1 MSVKFPFEP
10 NSPIYGALM
19 QQVDWARGIEQS
31 LAPMTELQRAVERL
45 SETSKLRNL
54 ELGISPFLGSYK
66 FELHEVTALQAA
78 IDGLI
83 PNRLPDFK
91 LLANPASIAAI
102 RRVTQDLESGPFAL
116 IAAQNAAIAALAPNW
131 QIFADR
137 IEAQSAALQSVMAA
151 TKITEPFARFSEQ
164 FAPLID
170 EIRIAAEL
178 SRYVDGLWNDDREQ
192 TNNTSGAEEFILD
205 ACQIV
210 DDMRKTS
217 DPELQ
222 VGLIT
227 KLARIIALSF
237 KQFKQ
242 NTAKEFRAIG
252 AIKLFELTMILV
264 AFAISVSPTVPE
276 PEEAAALSEIQST
289 LNEIG
294 PQILALVEA
303 DQNIEQAYLAE
314 LARGELIKSTPIR
327 LEPDLGSTV
336 LLNGE
341 AGDALAIKGEKGTW
355 LLVVFRDPLTQELS
369 EGCVHKKTVRPLGGP
384 ER

>member
-369 EGCVHKKTVRPLGGP
+369 EGWVHKKTVRPLGGP